1 MLRRRARH
9 RHDPRA
15 AVGRCSKEKSQIV
28 TGAGRGLGRSEA
40 LQLARLGAAVV
51 VNDYGVGVDGSKEES
66 TAQQVVAEIKEAGGS
81 AAANHADV
89 ADWDGAK
96 SLVEQAVSEFGGL
109 DIVVNNAGILRDR
122 MIYNMSEEEWDAV
135 IRVHLKG
142 HFCVSRHATAYWREK
157 SKEAEGKPIYGRV
170 INTSSESYLFGSP
183 GQPNYAAAKGGI
195 IGLTVSTANSCGRFG
210 VTANAICP
218 RARTKMTENLPGGMF
233 DKPGEGFD
241 AFHPDNMAPL
251 VGFLA
256 SSAGDKVTGQVF
268 IVHGGM
274 VQLLAGARNEQRWD
288 HEGGWTSEGLAEV
301 LGPVFEAR
309 QTGAGFTMTMG

>member
-1 MLRRRARH
+1 MLEGKVA
-9 RHDPRA
+9 
-15 AVGRCSKEKSQIV
+15 IV

-40 LQLARLGAAVV
+40 LHLARLGAAVV
-51 VNDYGVGVDGSKEES
+51 VNDYGVAVDGTKEES
-66 TAQQVVAEIKEAGGS
+66 AAQQVAAEIQAAGAR

-96 SLVEQAVSEFGGL
+96 GLVEQAVREFGGL
-109 DIVVNNAGILRDR
+109 DIVVNNAGILRDK
-122 MIYNMSEEEWDAV
+122 MLYNMGEDEWDAV

-157 SKEAEGKPIYGRV
+157 SKESEGRPVYGRI
-170 INTSSESYLFGSP
+170 INTSSEAYLFGSP
-183 GQPNYAAAKGGI
+183 GQANYAAAKGGI
-195 IGLTVSTANSCGRFG
+195 IGLTLSTANSCGRFG

-233 DKPGEGFD
+233 DKPDEGFD
-241 AFHPDNMAPL
+241 RFSPDNVAPL

-256 SSAGDKVTGQVF
+256 SPAAQNVTGQVF

-274 VQLLAGARNEQRWD
+274 VQLLAGPRNDQRWD
-288 HEGGWTSEGLAEV
+288 RDEAWTSEGLAEA
-301 LGPVFEAR
+301 LAPVFESR
-309 QTGAGFTMTMG
+309 QPGAGFTMTMG

>member
-1 MLRRRARH
+1 MLEGKVA
-9 RHDPRA
+9 
-15 AVGRCSKEKSQIV
+15 IV

-40 LQLARLGAAVV
+40 LQFARLGAAVV
-51 VNDYGVGVDGSKEES
+51 VNDYGVAVDGSKEES
-66 TAQQVVAEIKEAGGS
+66 AAQQVVKEITSAGGK
-81 AAANHADV
+81 AIADGADV
-89 ADWDGAK
+89 ADWEQSKA
-96 SLVEQAVSEFGGL
+96 LVDKAIADFGGL

-157 SKEAEGKPIYGRV
+157 SKADEGRPVYGRI

-195 IGLTVSTANSCGRFG
+195 IGLTLSTANSCGRLG

-218 RARTKMTENLPGGMF
+218 RARTRMTENLLGGMM
-233 DKPGEGFD
+233 DKPEEGFD
-241 AFHPDNMAPL
+241 TFNPDNVAPL

-256 SSAGDKVTGQVF
+256 SPAAEKVTGQVF

-274 VQLLAGARNEQRWD
+274 VQLLTGARNEQRWD
-288 HEGGWTSEGLAEV
+288 HEGGWTTEGLAET
-301 LGPVFEAR
+301 LGPVFEGR
-309 QTGAGFTMTMG
+309 QPGAGFTMAMQ

>member
-1 MLRRRARH
+1 MLE
-9 RHDPRA
+9 
-15 AVGRCSKEKSQIV
+15 GRVAIV

-40 LQLARLGAAVV
+40 LHLARLGAAVV
-51 VNDYGVGVDGSKEES
+51 VNDYGVGVDGTKEES
-66 TAQQVVAEIKEAGGS
+66 AAQQVVGEIKAAGGS

-89 ADWDGAK
+89 ADWDEAK

-109 DIVVNNAGILRDR
+109 DIVVNNAGILRDK
-122 MIYNMSEEEWDAV
+122 MLYNMTEDEWDAV

-142 HFCVSRHATAYWREK
+142 HFCVSRHATAYWRDR
-157 SKEAEGKPIYGRV
+157 SKEAEGKPVYGRI
-170 INTSSESYLFGSP
+170 INTSSEAYLYGSP
-183 GQPNYAAAKGGI
+183 GQANYAAAKGGI
-195 IGLTVSTANSCGRFG
+195 GLTLSTANACGRFG

-233 DKPGEGFD
+233 DKPEEGFD
-241 AFHPDNMAPL
+241 AFHPDNVAPL

-256 SSAGDKVTGQVF
+256 SPAAEKVTGQVF

-288 HEGGWTSEGLAEV
+288 HEGGWTSEGLADA
-301 LGPVFEAR
+301 LAPVFGGR
-309 QTGAGFTMTMG
+309 QPGAGFTMWMG

>member
-1 MLRRRARH
+1 MLAGKV
-9 RHDPRA
+9 A
-15 AVGRCSKEKSQIV
+15 IV

-40 LQLARLGAAVV
+40 LHLSRLGAAVV
-51 VNDYGVGVDGSKEES
+51 VNDYGVAVDGSKEES
-66 TAQQVVAEIKEAGGS
+66 AAHQVVNEITSAGGK
-81 AAANHADV
+81 AMVNGADV
-89 ADWDGAK
+89 ANWEQSKA
-96 SLVEQAVSEFGGL
+96 LVDQAVSEFGGL

-157 SKEAEGKPIYGRV
+157 SKEAEGKPVYGRI
-170 INTSSESYLFGSP
+170 INTSSEAYLYGSP

-195 IGLTVSTANSCGRFG
+195 IGLTVSTANACGRFG

-218 RARTKMTENLPGGMF
+218 RARTKMTENLPGAMF
-233 DKPGEGFD
+233 DKPEQGFD
-241 AFHPDNMAPL
+241 AFHPDNVAPL

-256 SSAGDKVTGQVF
+256 SAAAEKVTGQVF

-274 VQLLAGARNEQRWD
+274 VQLLTGARNDHRWD
-288 HEGGWTSEGLAEV
+288 QDGGWTTEGLAET
-301 LGPVFEAR
+301 LGPVFETR
-309 QTGAGFTMTMG
+309 QPGAGFTMSMG

>member
-1 MLRRRARH
+1 MLEGKVA
-9 RHDPRA
+9 
-15 AVGRCSKEKSQIV
+15 IV

-40 LQLARLGAAVV
+40 LELARLGAAVV
-51 VNDYGVGVDGSKEES
+51 VNDYGVAVDGSKEES
-66 TAQQVVAEIKEAGGS
+66 AAHQVVNEITSAGGK
-81 AAANHADV
+81 AIADGADV
-89 ADWDGAK
+89 ADWEQSKA
-96 SLVEQAVSEFGGL
+96 LVDKAINEFDGL

-142 HFCVSRHATAYWREK
+142 HFCVSRHATAFWREK
-157 SKEAEGKPIYGRV
+157 SKEAEGKPVYGRI

-195 IGLTVSTANSCGRFG
+195 IGLTLSTANSCGRLG

-218 RARTKMTENLPGGMF
+218 RARTKMTENMPGGMF
-233 DKPGEGFD
+233 DKPEEGFD
-241 AFHPDNMAPL
+241 AFNPDNVAPL

-256 SSAGDKVTGQVF
+256 SPAAEKVTGQVF

-274 VQLLAGARNEQRWD
+274 VQLLTGARNDQRWD
-288 HEGGWTSEGLAEV
+288 HEYGWTSEGLAEV
-301 LGPVFEAR
+301 LAPVFEVR
-309 QTGAGFTMTMG
+309 QAGAGFTMSMG